1 MKRAFSLVEV
11 LIAILVLGLGMLGLG
26 AVFPAVISEQRRSFD
41 SISGESV
48 ARQVEALLRDKENGL
63 VDLSPLRSP
72 GFGRIGVSIADDA
85 VGRPVNVAA
94 GPGYDYLWVMDD
106 FARIDGGATSPWASG
121 SPVPGAGGPGDL
133 FDGMWRSDSR
143 ESAREFLLPVSARLH
158 PLPSS
163 GLDPAYVWDVVAR
176 RHPSGGTQFAV
187 FVRRINDR
195 IPVPQGRTLSDVLTG
210 RNTNRLLPFAV
221 DTSTGRLVT
230 PSASPPNPQAYPM
243 PMSLEAYVDERQPS
257 WLVLRNAEGAGIDTS
272 VSFVRRVGQ
281 RLVDNTGVVR
291 TVVGIPQ
298 PQRGEPMAS
307 EARRA
312 VIVSPPFTR
321 AEASNGQVAPPTI
334 GDPEAQRRRA
344 AWVRQVVFTPQTPV
358 AVRVFTLDKE

>member
-72 GFGRIGVSIADDA
+72 EFGTISSG
-85 VGRPVNVAA
+85 
-94 GPGYDYLWVMDD
+94 GPGSGNDFGPPDRVPPGSAGYDYLWVMRGRVVLGDQDD
-106 FARIDGGATSPWASG
+106 QWAG
-121 SPVPGAGGPGDL
+121 PVPGANEGAGDL
-133 FDGMWRSDSR
+133 LTGMWRADNKQTDRDLS
-143 ESAREFLLPVSARLH
+143 LPVSARLH
-158 PLPSS
+158 PAPGS

-187 FVRRINDR
+187 FVRRIDDR
-195 IPVPQGRTLSDVLTG
+195 IPVPAGATLSDVLTG

-230 PSASPPNPQAYPM
+230 PAANPPNPQAYPA
-243 PMSLEAYVDERQPS
+243 PMSLEAKVDDKQPT
-257 WLVLRNAEGAGIDTS
+257 WLILTDAEDSDIDTTM
-272 VSFVRRVGQ
+272 SFVRRVGQ

-298 PQRGEPMAS
+298 PQRGEPSAQDAS
-307 EARRA
+307 RA
-312 VIVSPPFTR
+312 VIVSPPFTLTD
-321 AEASNGQVAPPTI
+321 AGEDGATK
-334 GDPEAQRRRA
+334 
-344 AWVRQVVFTPQTPV
+344 VRQVVFTPQTPV